1 MRLLFINQFFWPDT
15 AATGQ
20 LLTDVVRAV
29 APGNGS
35 VRVLCGRPD
44 YGAVDESPA
53 PDAITMQ
60 CGLARFSRGKL
71 RRVVSYA
78 SFLAGAGWEA
88 FRAPRPD
95 VVVTLTT
102 PPLLSL
108 LGTALKRLRGSRHY
122 IWEMDVYPDIA
133 VALGALQRGS
143 VAARAIGAA
152 ADWSRRRAD
161 GVVVLGEDM
170 KACLVARGIPEYKT
184 HVAENWAD
192 GREIV
197 PLPFPSGPLVIHYS
211 GNLGLAH
218 DIETIMGALVHFA
231 DDPRVRFVFAGG
243 GPRRPRLESF
253 CRDRSIPNVAF
264 EPYSTRAAL
273 GQSLGSGHVGLVTQ
287 LPETCG
293 SVVPSKTY
301 GIMAAG
307 RPVLYI
313 GPREATPASI
323 VAKHCCGWQI
333 DPGNVQGL
341 VALLERLSEDRAEIR
356 ELGARARQA
365 FEEHY
370 DLPIGVARIAAILG
384 LDIERGAGT
393 RACHVE
399 TLLDTPSRL

>member
-60 CGLARFSRGKL
+60 CGPARFSRGKL

-218 DIETIMGALVHFA
+218 DIETVMGALVHFA

-243 GPRRPRLESF
+243 GPRRAHLESF
-253 CRDRSIPNVAF
+253 CRDRNLRNVAF
-264 EPYSTRAAL
+264 EPYSSRAAL
-273 GQSLGSGHVGLVTQ
+273 GQSLGSGHIGLVTQ

-307 RPVLYI
+307 RPTLYI
-313 GPREATPASI
+313 GPRDGTPAAI
-323 VAKHCCGWQI
+323 IQKHRCGWQI
-333 DPGNVQGL
+333 DPGDVP
-341 VALLERLSEDRAEIR
+341 ALIALFEHLSENRSLIR
-356 ELGARARQA
+356 ETRARARQA
-365 FEEHY
+365 FDQNY

-384 LDIERGAGT
+384 IQNLTSQLSAVGPQLADR
-393 RACHVE
+393 
-399 TLLDTPSRL
+399 